1 MTALSPRFVNEADS
15 AMASLAQAPGLSVFT
30 SVQRHETVGLRAGG
44 LPKVLSIGPRNDC
57 DHMWYNVDTRG
68 NMRERKVGIRELKSK
83 LSECVRDVKMGAT
96 IVVTEHGRS
105 VARIVPE
112 ARSLD
117 ERLDTLRNA
126 GTILWS
132 GRRLGAGKPGAPVRG
147 KRMVADIVVENR
159 G

>member
-1 MTALSPRFVNEADS
+1 
-15 AMASLAQAPGLSVFT
+15 
-30 SVQRHETVGLRAGG
+30 
-44 LPKVLSIGPRNDC
+44 
-57 DHMWYNVDTRG
+57 
-68 NMRERKVGIRELKSK
+68 MRERRVGIRELKSK
-83 LSECVRDVKMGAT
+83 LSQCVRDVKMGAT

-112 ARSLD
+112 AHSLD

-132 GRRLGAGKPGAPVRG
+132 GRRLGARTPGVRGRG
-147 KRMVADIVVENR
+147 KRTVAGIVVENR

>member
-1 MTALSPRFVNEADS
+1 M
-15 AMASLAQAPGLSVFT
+15 
-30 SVQRHETVGLRAGG
+30 
-44 LPKVLSIGPRNDC
+44 K
-57 DHMWYNVDTRG
+57 
-68 NMRERKVGIRELKSK
+68 ERKVGIRELKSK

-132 GRRLGAGKPGAPVRG
+132 GRRLGARNRACAYVESGPWPTSSLRTVSDSVSGCERARQTVRDGAWAP
-147 KRMVADIVVENR
+147 KR
-159 G
+159 

>member
-1 MTALSPRFVNEADS
+1 M
-15 AMASLAQAPGLSVFT
+15 G
-30 SVQRHETVGLRAGG
+30 
-44 LPKVLSIGPRNDC
+44 
-57 DHMWYNVDTRG
+57 
-68 NMRERKVGIRELKSK
+68 ERRVGIRELKSK

-112 ARSLD
+112 ARSLV

-132 GRRLGAGKPGAPVRG
+132 GRRLDAGKPGVRVRG
-147 KRMVADIVVENR
+147 KRTVADIVVENR
-159 G
+159 E